1 MIIARCLLSLLFG
14 FCKTV
19 GSDKRCVWG
28 CNDQFSSL
36 LAFRAISSANFTP
49 SNPRKFHPFIDCS
62 RNGIIFSSFL
72 SWKVFRLGWYNKCNF
87 KVLYNLFIL
96 HWLFGGESYF
106 PPPWFLD
113 SKFTFFREVSGLSF
127 QGWVWGFSKTLVVV
141 LFAS

>member
-1 MIIARCLLSLLFG
+1 MNKEEAFERKKGDVAHVKGMDQEQRVSAGPDEREI
-14 FCKTV
+14 TV
-19 GSDKRCVWG
+19 VERR
-28 CNDQFSSL
+28 DQEGTDSEKCGQTVQEQQGKDT
-36 LAFRAISSANFTP
+36 SA
-49 SNPRKFHPFIDCS
+49 PFIDCS

-127 QGWVWGFSKTLVVV
+127 HAIQGL
-141 LFAS
+141 